1 MSKTPFRTVLQMFV
15 FSQIA
20 RVDPAISMRQSFT
33 EHIQSQ
39 HQAYSFKTS
48 YFILL

>member
-1 MSKTPFRTVLQMFV
+1 MLV

-20 RVDPAISMRQSFT
+20 RVDPAALAISMRQSFT